1 MKPRSS
7 RRRTILSV
15 LAVLLLVVFVGGY
28 FAFEPE
34 VTWFFGWQDVPE
46 HDVTFGEHTAVP
58 GNYAEVIDFANTH
71 LEQQKREKVLP
82 ALSVAIGL
90 NGDVLWAR
98 AMGPKTL
105 EGEGLQQ
112 PIGLNDRFRIGSIA
126 KAITGTIAAKLVQD
140 GQLDLDASVHKYVP
154 YYPKKQHE
162 ISPRQLLT
170 HTSGTRN
177 YTMRFAIPAN
187 EFASRT
193 QYDSVQAA
201 VDIFK
206 DDPLEFAPGT
216 DFKYSV
222 YGYVLASAVLEGA
235 SDLDFPTLVKT
246 KLTEP
251 LGLTNTMIESEAAG
265 QFVAPYEFEDGRY
278 KPALVVN
285 TSNKLAA
292 GGFVSTPTDLVRMA
306 NAILTGTYL
315 AEDTTQQLLY
325 EPQKLTNGEVNPQ
338 SYALGW
344 RNTQSEMFFDGDRKI
359 HIVHHG
365 GMAMGSTAFLVMFP
379 EYNLCMA
386 VATNRSM
393 GSSAE
398 LLSMLVP
405 IAEKLIVQIE
415 RQRAAAN

>member
-1 MKPRSS
+1 MS
-7 RRRTILSV
+7 RRKTVIGLIALSL
-15 LAVLLLVVFVGGY
+15 LAVVVGGY

-34 VTWFFGWQDVPE
+34 ITWYFGWQDVPE
-46 HDVTFGEHTAVP
+46 HDVTFGEQSEVP
-58 GNYAEVIDFANTH
+58 IAYAEVIGFANTH
-71 LEQQKREKVLP
+71 LEQQKQEKVLP
-82 ALSVAIGL
+82 TLSVAIGL

-98 AMGPKTL
+98 ALGPKAL
-105 EGEGLQQ
+105 QGDGLLQ

-126 KAITGTIAAKLVQD
+126 KAITGTVAAKLTEE
-140 GQLDLDASVHKYVP
+140 GLLDLDASIQKYVP
-154 YYPKKQHE
+154 YFPQKQHE
-162 ISPRQLLT
+162 ITPRQLLT

-177 YTMRFAIPAN
+177 YGMRFGIPAN

-206 DDPLEFAPGT
+206 NDPLEFDPGT

-235 SDLDFPTLVKT
+235 SSLDFPALVRT
-246 KLTEP
+246 ELTEP
-251 LGLTNTMIESEAAG
+251 LGLTNTMIESAADG
-265 QFVAPYEFEDGRY
+265 QFIAPYEFKNGQY

-292 GGFVSTPTDLVRMA
+292 GGFVSTPTDLVTMT
-306 NAILTGTYL
+306 NGILTGGYL
-315 AEDTTQQLLY
+315 TDETKQELLY
-325 EPQKLTNGEVNPQ
+325 EPQKLSSGEVNEQ

-344 RNTQSEMFFDGDRKI
+344 RNAQSKMFFDGQRRI

-379 EYNLCMA
+379 DYNLSMA
-386 VATNRSM
+386 IATNRRLD
-393 GSSAE
+393 SSVE
-398 LLSMLVP
+398 LLNILVP
-405 IAEKLIVQIE
+405 IANKMIARIEELRPVEK
-415 RQRAAAN
+415 